1 MRIANGRVV
10 SGKVV
15 FDDLPFEDGASVT
28 VIAEGEEDGVAIDP
42 EQEVA
47 LRESIAQ
54 IRRGEFITAEELF
67 ARLSR
72 NR

>member
-1 MRIANGRVV
+1 MRVANGKVV

-15 FDDLPFEDGASVT
+15 FDDAPFEDGASVT
-28 VIAEGEEDGVAIDP
+28 VIAEGEEDVVAIDP
-42 EQEVA
+42 ELEAA

-67 ARLSR
+67 ARL
-72 NR
+72 NRIR